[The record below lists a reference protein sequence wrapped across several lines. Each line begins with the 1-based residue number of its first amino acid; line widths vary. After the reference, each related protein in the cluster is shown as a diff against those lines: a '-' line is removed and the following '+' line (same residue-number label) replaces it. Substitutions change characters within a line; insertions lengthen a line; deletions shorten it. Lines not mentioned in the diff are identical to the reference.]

1 MNPNVLFT
9 LKDIFNEL
17 PDYPEFKKG
26 IRRETADMHVA
37 RMRAFLIATPE
48 RNCVMSEENTA
59 KDKDGFADAL
69 AAVAVVAIAVIAA
82 LLWVNSQ

>member
-1 MNPNVLFT
+1 
-9 LKDIFNEL
+9 
-17 PDYPEFKKG
+17 
-26 IRRETADMHVA
+26 
-37 RMRAFLIATPE
+37 
-48 RNCVMSEENTA
+48 MSEENTA